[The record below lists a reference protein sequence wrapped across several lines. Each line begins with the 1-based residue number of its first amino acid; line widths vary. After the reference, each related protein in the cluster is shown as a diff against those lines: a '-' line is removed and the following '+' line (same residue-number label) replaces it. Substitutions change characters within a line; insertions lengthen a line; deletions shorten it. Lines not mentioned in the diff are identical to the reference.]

1 MIVNPDVDAYTITDF
16 TGKYYEKRKKYTE
29 IYAKYIP
36 KILFAFSFSPWPL
49 RQWLLIRSIPLSK
62 HVKQW

>member
-36 KILFAFSFSPWPL
+36 KILFAFSFSPWPSFC
-49 RQWLLIRSIPLSK
+49 I
-62 HVKQW
+62 